1 MYLHLSLF
9 IFSPPPNPGNGKE
22 SQLKTGTSRNKSC
35 SSPREHVLALRDE
48 RVVVLEGDVV
58 LELAPAVPVHRRLG
72 GEGGGGD
79 AGERVGRGTV
89 VLEKKGRSFVEYQQQ
104 QQQQRQQQLQ
114 EKKYITLSN
123 SRRSAY
129 SNRGNSNRSRNR
141 SSKNNH

>member
-22 SQLKTGTSRNKSC
+22 SQLETSTSRNQSC

-89 VLEKKGRSFVEYQQQ
+89 VLEKTRVV
-104 QQQQRQQQLQ
+104 L
-114 EKKYITLSN
+114 L
-123 SRRSAY
+123 
-129 SNRGNSNRSRNR
+129 
-141 SSKNNH
+141 